1 LGTDRL
7 AGGSEIDKVYVTAAA
22 VGGDTFTG
30 GNNTANALV
39 LTTPGSAQG
48 CSTLSSEFPVEERIR
63 SGESGSVSILTE
75 R

>member
-1 LGTDRL
+1 MKINVVKL
-7 AGGSEIDKVYVTAAA
+7 
-22 VGGDTFTG
+22 
-30 GNNTANALV
+30 LV
-39 LTTPGSAQG
+39 LMPGLLVARTAFASLIVSQG